1 MKTKNTPTQEQLDS
15 HNAVMLTCMNEA
27 TRAIQENPNDPKA
40 QAFFNATL
48 NWFTY

>member
-1 MKTKNTPTQEQLDS
+1 MITNQTTTQKQLDN

-27 TRAIQENPNDPKA
+27 TRAIKENPNDPKA

-48 NWFTY
+48 NWFSY